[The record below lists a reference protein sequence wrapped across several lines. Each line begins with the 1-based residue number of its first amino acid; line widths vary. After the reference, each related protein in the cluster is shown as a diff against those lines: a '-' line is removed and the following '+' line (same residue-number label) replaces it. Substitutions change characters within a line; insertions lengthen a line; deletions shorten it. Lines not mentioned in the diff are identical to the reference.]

1 MLKPFFSGVSRAHT
15 PLAAEGGELFVD
27 QEGENDGDEQGGWKV
42 GRQIG
47 RPSRL
52 SSTVVAAATRKRLS
66 ISISINVTVTL
77 CVQCHPETTKSQRP
91 AAL

>member
-1 MLKPFFSGVSRAHT
+1 
-15 PLAAEGGELFVD
+15 VD

-52 SSTVVAAATRKRLS
+52 SSTVVAAATRKGL
-66 ISISINVTVTL
+66 SISINVTVTL
-77 CVQCHPETTKSQRP
+77 CVQFSVHPENLRDQLHYKYTSE
-91 AAL
+91 AAKKQSCCRGD